1 MSNLNQ
7 SKRGQITAE
16 ITEDL
21 LVFRFADGESLRL
34 DAALLSDEIKLA
46 GLMHGLKQKIG
57 DAAAIK
63 CDPTTG
69 KPADLATKRKN
80 MADII
85 ARLQS
90 GQWSIIGQGGG
101 RTYGVLL
108 EALYRMYQGRK
119 TYEELGEFLKAK
131 SKEQK
136 AALEVDKRIA
146 PFVMEI
152 KAERAKE
159 VDVEDLL
166 ADLED

>member
-1 MSNLNQ
+1 M
-7 SKRGQITAE
+7 
-16 ITEDL
+16 
-21 LVFRFADGESLRL
+21 GESGCGDENLPELVRL
-34 DAALLSDEIKLA
+34 FGGSV
-46 GLMHGLKQKIG
+46 
-57 DAAAIK
+57 
-63 CDPTTG
+63 
-69 KPADLATKRKN
+69 
-80 MADII
+80 
-85 ARLQS
+85 
-90 GQWSIIGQGGG
+90 IGQGGG

-131 SKEQK
+131 TKEQK